1 MKIVCIARNYVDHAK
16 ELNNAVPTTPVLF
29 LKPDTALLQG
39 NAFFLPDF
47 SADMHYE
54 TELVIRIGKN
64 GKHIDES
71 FALNYVDAI
80 TTGIDFTARDVQARQ
95 KEKGLPWEIAKAFDQ
110 SAVVGSWQDAD
121 PVRNGR
127 PVHFSMHRNGNLV
140 QQGNSQ
146 DMIFSV
152 ARQISYAST
161 FFTLRQ
167 GDILFTGTPSG
178 VGPVAPGDKLE
189 GFLETDKV
197 FDIQIR

>member
-1 MKIVCIARNYVDHAK
+1 
-16 ELNNAVPTTPVLF
+16 
-29 LKPDTALLQG
+29 
-39 NAFFLPDF
+39 
-47 SADMHYE
+47 
-54 TELVIRIGKN
+54 
-64 GKHIDES
+64 
-71 FALNYVDAI
+71 
-80 TTGIDFTARDVQARQ
+80 
-95 KEKGLPWEIAKAFDQ
+95 
-110 SAVVGSWQDAD
+110 
-121 PVRNGR
+121 RNGR